1 MEELDPDQLQ
11 PFNIPEKFI
20 GKAFLND
27 GQTLITVGVFILAY
41 VAQNGK
47 PMVFSKT
54 DTQIVEMGLRK
65 ALEEFLVD
73 IGEKERTFGLDTE
86 EEE

>member
-1 MEELDPDQLQ
+1 MEELEPDQLQ
-11 PFNIPEKFI
+11 PFNIPENLLEKL
-20 GKAFLND
+20 FLMTGNAD
-27 GQTLITVGVFILAY
+27 NSRGFILAY

-73 IGEKERTFGLDTE
+73 IGEKERTFGLDAE

>member
-1 MEELDPDQLQ
+1 MSTLDPSDFQD
-11 PFNIPEKFI
+11 FHIPENLLQKL
-20 GKAFLND
+20 FLMTGNAD
-27 GQTLITVGVFILAY
+27 NNKGFILAY

-47 PMVFSKT
+47 PMVFSKSE
-54 DTQIVEMGLRK
+54 TQIVEMGLRK

-73 IGEKERTFGLDTE
+73 VGEKERTFGLDQE